1 MCRGAFAQR
10 CALRRG
16 FPIHLCHTRAVSPTR
31 PLAARPLTAAP
42 APAVT
47 LARPSG
53 ARAGA
58 LAAMALDPGDAA
70 ARVALLASVPSR
82 VRTLCVLAHVDHGK
96 TTLSDA
102 LIAHNGLMHPKMVGK
117 LRYMDFREDEQ
128 DRGITMKS
136 ASISLLYTPRAPAAG
151 SAAAAAPGPFLVN
164 LIDSPGHVDF
174 CSEVSSAARLSDGA
188 LVLVDAVE
196 GCAGLGSALRFPRAG
211 SCGQTLRSDAPPARA
226 LRVVCLRAGARGG
239 VGGCACAGRGD
250 VRALSDATRSAAP
263 QRVHADARGAA
274 AGVGGEDHAGAGHQ
288 QSRQARRDAARAAQL
303 PRRLFAF
310 APAEP
315 RSPQTDNG
323 AAADAPRGVRA
334 TQARHR
340 GGTAAP

>member
-1 MCRGAFAQR
+1 
-10 CALRRG
+10 
-16 FPIHLCHTRAVSPTR
+16 
-31 PLAARPLTAAP
+31 
-42 APAVT
+42 
-47 LARPSG
+47 
-53 ARAGA
+53 
-58 LAAMALDPGDAA
+58 MALDPGDAA
-70 ARVALLASVPSR
+70 ARVALLASAPSR

-136 ASISLLYTPRAPAAG
+136 ASISLLYTPRAAAAG

-196 GCAGLGSALRFPRAG
+196 GCAPPRKHAALPRAG
-211 SCGQTLRSDAPPARA
+211 RCGQALRADAPPAHA
-226 LRVVCLRAGARGG
+226 LRVSRLRAGARGLL
-239 VGGCACAGRGD
+239 GCSLGAVRSD
-250 VRALSDATRSAAP
+250 VRAPSHATCSAAP

-274 AGVGGEDHAGAGHQ
+274 SGVGGEDHAGAGH
-288 QSRQARRDAARAAQL
+288 
-303 PRRLFAF
+303 
-310 APAEP
+310 
-315 RSPQTDNG
+315 
-323 AAADAPRGVRA
+323 
-334 TQARHR
+334 
-340 GGTAAP
+340 